1 VPIGFENRSFY
12 AGWAQAD
19 LAAYYKTGK
28 WKAQLNVKNVF
39 DREYL
44 LTQALSF
51 ERLAAIRVGTA
62 TPRTLTLS
70 LAREF

>member
-1 VPIGFENRSFY
+1 
-12 AGWAQAD
+12 
-19 LAAYYKTGK
+19 LAAYYKTGP

-44 LTQALSF
+44 LTQALAF
-51 ERLAAIRVGTA
+51 ERLAAVRVGTA
-62 TPRTLTLS
+62 TPRSLTVS